1 MKTKIILIT
10 LAFAFLYGCKKESNK
25 NENKDLTSQIIAFPK
40 EPLNADELKSLIHMR
55 EEEKLAHDVYYTLYN
70 KWNETSFNNI
80 ASSEST
86 HTNAVLTLLNKYE
99 LQDPASNKAI
109 GVFTDSSLQKLYND
123 LITIGFSSKIDGFK
137 VGATIE
143 DLDIYDLN
151 NWNLK
156 IDNQDIKFV
165 YDNLN
170 KGSRNHMRTFYS
182 QLLAL
187 GFTYQAQ
194 YISQAE
200 LDLIINS
207 PKETGGI

>member
-1 MKTKIILIT
+1 MKTKIILIA

-25 NENKDLTSQIIAFPK
+25 SENKDLTSQIMAFPI
-40 EPLNADELKSLIHMR
+40 EPLNADEIKSLIHMR

-70 KWNETSFNNI
+70 KWNETTFNNI
-80 ASSEST
+80 SSSEST
-86 HTNAVLTLLNKYE
+86 HANAVLTLINKYE
-99 LQDPASNKAI
+99 LQDPASNKTI
-109 GVFTDSSLQKLYND
+109 GVFSDSSLQKLYNE
-123 LITIGFSSKIDGFK
+123 LIDIGFSSKIDGFK

-143 DLDIYDLN
+143 DFDIYDLN

-170 KGSRNHMRTFYS
+170 KGSRNHMRTFYT
-182 QLLAL
+182 QLIGL

-194 YISQAE
+194 YITKEE
-200 LDLIINS
+200 LDIIINS